1 MDRFSEMMV
10 FVRVVED
17 GSFSSAG
24 RTLSLT
30 PSAISKLI
38 TRLEERLG
46 ARLFHRSSR
55 MVALTS
61 EGEAYYAGA
70 QRALEAVEEAEAVNI
85 GSGSPAGM
93 LRIRAA
99 PAFASY

>member
-38 TRLEERLG
+38 TRLEERTG
-46 ARLFHRSSR
+46 
-55 MVALTS
+55 VADETTKVLIQEKS
-61 EGEAYYAGA
+61 
-70 QRALEAVEEAEAVNI
+70 
-85 GSGSPAGM
+85 
-93 LRIRAA
+93 
-99 PAFASY
+99 

>member
-1 MDRFSEMMV
+1 MDRFRPRSESRSGHHMSWTASNHWPQKWCLRGLSGQALSEMMV

-38 TRLEERLG
+38 TRLKERSG
-46 ARLFHRSSR
+46 
-55 MVALTS
+55 VADETTKVL
-61 EGEAYYAGA
+61 
-70 QRALEAVEEAEAVNI
+70 
-85 GSGSPAGM
+85 
-93 LRIRAA
+93 IREK
-99 PAFASY
+99 S

>member
-46 ARLFHRSSR
+46 A
-55 MVALTS
+55 
-61 EGEAYYAGA
+61 
-70 QRALEAVEEAEAVNI
+70 AVEITKV
-85 GSGSPAGM
+85 
-93 LRIRAA
+93 LIREK
-99 PAFASY
+99 S